1 MSGEDGNIEFK
12 VAILGPRRVGK
23 TSLITALLSESQ
35 KLLAGTPVSIAPVG
49 TTEARI
55 AQHKNDLRG
64 SLLAGEFHPGALGG
78 TQSPFTFT
86 LAMTVNKTGISWAI
100 LDYPGGWLDAR
111 TRGSENDAEWER
123 CRTWIADSSV
133 LLLPVDASV
142 LMEATLKR
150 EKITA
155 QHLLQVGQTEELAR
169 EWAKGRAVA
178 KQPGLMILAPV
189 KCESY
194 FNDNGGLRND
204 SEELYRRVVQTYK
217 PVVDAVRQEMAGT
230 MGLSVQYHPVDTFG
244 CVELEAAEWRPVE
257 TNGSGGDSSPLLF
270 SATYIVRP
278 PGQPNPRG
286 AGGIL
291 ISICRQIVEA
301 QSGKGRGFLAELWA
315 WLTGSKRRLRQAVED
330 LGKAD
335 PGPRVRML

>member
-1 MSGEDGNIEFK
+1 MSEEGNIEFK
-12 VAILGPRRVGK
+12 VAIVGPRRVGK

-35 KLLAGTPVSIAPVG
+35 KLLAGTPVSMAPIG

-64 SLLAGEFHPGALGG
+64 ALLAGEFHPGALGG
-78 TQSPFTFT
+78 TQAPFTFT
-86 LAMTVNKTGISWAI
+86 LGMTVNKTGIVWAI

-111 TRGSENDAEWER
+111 TRGSENDGEWER
-123 CRTWIADSSV
+123 CRRWIADSPV

-142 LMEATLKR
+142 LMEATLRR

-155 QHLLQVGQTEELAR
+155 QNLLQIGQTEELAR

-178 KQPGLMILAPV
+178 RQPGLVILAPV

-194 FNDNGGLRND
+194 FNDNGGLVDNK
-204 SEELYRRVVQTYK
+204 EELFRRVVQTYK
-217 PVVDAVRQEMAGT
+217 PVIDAIRQEMAGT
-230 MGLSVQYHPVDTFG
+230 MGLSIQYHPVDTFD
-244 CVELEAAEWRPVE
+244 CVELQSAEWKPVDGASE
-257 TNGSGGDSSPLLF
+257 TAPLMF

-278 PGQPNPRG
+278 PGEPVPKG

-301 QSGKGRGFLAELWA
+301 QTGKGRGFLAELWA
-315 WLTGSKRRLRQAVED
+315 WLTGSKRRLRQSVED
-330 LGKAD
+330 LSKIELGN
-335 PGPRVRML
+335 RVRML

>member
-1 MSGEDGNIEFK
+1 MNGEEGNIEFK

-35 KLLAGTPVSIAPVG
+35 KLLAGTPVSIAPIG

-86 LAMTVNKTGISWAI
+86 LGMTVNKSGIVWAI

-111 TRGSENDAEWER
+111 TRGQENDAEWEH
-123 CRTWIADSSV
+123 CRSWIAQSSV

-150 EKITA
+150 EKVTA
-155 QHLLQVGQTEELAR
+155 QNLLQIGQTEELAR

-178 KQPGLMILAPV
+178 RQPALLVLAPV

-194 FNDNGGLRND
+194 FNDNGGLID
-204 SEELYRRVVQTYK
+204 KSEELYRRVVQAYK
-217 PVVDAVRQEMAGT
+217 PVVDAVRQELSGST
-230 MGLSVQYHPVDTFG
+230 GLSVQYHPVDTFG
-244 CVELEAAEWRPVE
+244 CVELQMADWRPAD
-257 TNGSGGDSSPLLF
+257 GAADSSPLLF

-278 PGQPNPRG
+278 PGQPNPKG

-291 ISICRQIVEA
+291 MAICRQIVEA

-315 WLTGSKRRLRQAVED
+315 WLTGAKRKLRQSVED
-330 LGKAD
+330 LSKAD
-335 PGPRVRML
+335 PGARVRML

>member
-1 MSGEDGNIEFK
+1 MSEEGNIEFK
-12 VAILGPRRVGK
+12 VAIVGPRRVGK

-35 KLLAGTPVSIAPVG
+35 KLLAGTPVSIAPIG

-64 SLLAGEFHPGALGG
+64 ALLAGEFHPGALGG
-78 TQSPFTFT
+78 TQAPFTFT
-86 LAMTVNKTGISWAI
+86 LGMTVNKTGIVWAI

-111 TRGSENDAEWER
+111 TRGSENDAEWEK
-123 CRTWIADSSV
+123 CRRWVAESPV

-150 EKITA
+150 ERITA
-155 QHLLQVGQTEELAR
+155 QNLLQIGQTEELAR
-169 EWAKGRAVA
+169 EWAKGRAVQR
-178 KQPGLMILAPV
+178 QPGLVILAPV

-194 FNDNGGLRND
+194 FNDNGGLVDNK
-204 SEELYRRVVQTYK
+204 EELYRRVVTTYK
-217 PVVDAVRQEMAGT
+217 PVIDAVRQEMAGT
-230 MGLSVQYHPVDTFG
+230 MGLSIQYHPVDTFG
-244 CVELEAAEWRPVE
+244 CVELQSAEWRPVE
-257 TNGSGGDSSPLLF
+257 GMSEAAPLVF

-278 PGQPNPRG
+278 PGEPNPRG

-301 QSGKGRGFLAELWA
+301 QTGKGRGFLAELWG
-315 WLTGSKRRLRQAVED
+315 WLTGSKRKLRQSVED
-330 LGKAD
+330 LSKVELGT
-335 PGPRVRML
+335 RVRML

>member
-1 MSGEDGNIEFK
+1 MNGEEGNIEFK
-12 VAILGPRRVGK
+12 VAIVGPRRVGK

-35 KLLAGTPVSIAPVG
+35 KLLAGTPVSIAAVG

-64 SLLAGEFHPGALGG
+64 ALLAGEFHPGALGG
-78 TQSPFTFT
+78 TQAPFTFT
-86 LAMTVNKTGISWAI
+86 LAMTVNGTGIRWAI

-111 TRGSENDAEWER
+111 TRGPENDAEWEKCKR
-123 CRTWIADSSV
+123 WIAESSV

-155 QHLLQVGQTEELAR
+155 QHLLQIGQTEELAR

-178 KQPGLMILAPV
+178 RQPGLLVIAPV

-194 FNDNGGLRND
+194 FNDNGGLIDKN
-204 SEELYRRVVQTYK
+204 EELYRRVVQAYK
-217 PVVDAVRQEMAGT
+217 PVIDAVRQEMAGT
-230 MGLSVQYHPVDTFG
+230 TGLSIQYHPVDTFG
-244 CVELEAAEWRPVE
+244 CVELQAAEWQSPA
-257 TNGSGGDSSPLLF
+257 SASDSAPLLF

-278 PGQPNPRG
+278 PGQPNPKG

-291 ISICRQIVEA
+291 MAICRQIVEA

>member
-1 MSGEDGNIEFK
+1 MSEEGNIEFR
-12 VAILGPRRVGK
+12 VAIVGPRRVGK

-64 SLLAGEFHPGALGG
+64 ALLAGEFHPGALGG
-78 TQSPFTFT
+78 TQAPFTFT
-86 LAMTVNKTGISWAI
+86 LAMTVNKTGIVWAI
-100 LDYPGGWLDAR
+100 LDYPGGWLDSR
-111 TRGSENDAEWER
+111 TRGSENEGEWER
-123 CRTWIADSSV
+123 CRRWIAESPV

-142 LMEATLKR
+142 LMEATLRR
-150 EKITA
+150 EKVTA
-155 QHLLQVGQTEELAR
+155 QHLLQIGQTEELAR

-178 KQPGLMILAPV
+178 RQPGLMILAPV

-194 FNDNGGLRND
+194 FNDNGGLIDNKED
-204 SEELYRRVVQTYK
+204 LFRRVVQSYK
-217 PVVDAVRQEMAGT
+217 PVIDAVRQEMAGT
-230 MGLSVQYHPVDTFG
+230 MGLSIQYHPVDTFG
-244 CVELEAAEWRPVE
+244 CVELQSAEWRPVE
-257 TNGSGGDSSPLLF
+257 GSGDAAPLLF

-278 PGQPNPRG
+278 PGEPTPKG

-301 QSGKGRGFLAELWA
+301 QSSKNRGFLAELWA

-330 LGKAD
+330 LSKAEL
-335 PGPRVRML
+335 GARVRML

>member
-1 MSGEDGNIEFK
+1 MNGEEGNIEFK
-12 VAILGPRRVGK
+12 VAIVGPRRVGK

-78 TQSPFTFT
+78 TQAPFTFT
-86 LAMTVNKTGISWAI
+86 LAMTVNKASISWAI

-123 CRTWIADSSV
+123 CKKWVADSSV
-133 LLLPVDASV
+133 LLLPIDASV

-155 QHLLQVGQTEELAR
+155 QHLLQIGQTEELAR

-178 KQPGLMILAPV
+178 RQPGLMVLAPV

-194 FNDNGGLRND
+194 FNDNGGLIDKN
-204 SEELYRRVVQTYK
+204 EELYRRVVQAYK
-217 PVVDAVRQEMAGT
+217 PVIDAVRQEMAGT
-230 MGLSVQYHPVDTFG
+230 TGLSIQYHPVDTFG
-244 CVELEAAEWRPVE
+244 CVELQMAEWQPP
-257 TNGSGGDSSPLLF
+257 TGTPSDSSPLLY

-278 PGQPNPRG
+278 TGQPTPKG

-291 ISICRQIVEA
+291 IAICRQIVEA
-301 QSGKGRGFLAELWA
+301 QSGKGRGYLAELWA

-330 LGKAD
+330 LSKAD
-335 PGPRVRML
+335 PGQRVRML

>member
-1 MSGEDGNIEFK
+1 MSEEGNIEFR
-12 VAILGPRRVGK
+12 VAIVGPRRVGK

-64 SLLAGEFHPGALGG
+64 ALLAGEFHPGALGG
-78 TQSPFTFT
+78 TQAPFTFT
-86 LAMTVNKTGISWAI
+86 LAMTVNKTGIVWAI
-100 LDYPGGWLDAR
+100 LDYPGGWLDSR
-111 TRGSENDAEWER
+111 TRGSENEGEWER
-123 CRTWIADSSV
+123 CRRWIADSPV

-142 LMEATLKR
+142 LMEATLRR
-150 EKITA
+150 EKVTA
-155 QHLLQVGQTEELAR
+155 QHLLQIGQTEELAR

-194 FNDNGGLRND
+194 FNDNGGLIDNKED
-204 SEELYRRVVQTYK
+204 LFRRVVQSYK
-217 PVVDAVRQEMAGT
+217 PVIDAVRQEMAGT
-230 MGLSVQYHPVDTFG
+230 MGLSIQYHPVDTFG
-244 CVELEAAEWRPVE
+244 CVELQSAEWRPVE
-257 TNGSGGDSSPLLF
+257 GSGDAAPLLF

-278 PGQPNPRG
+278 PGEPTPKG

-301 QSGKGRGFLAELWA
+301 QSSKNRGFLAELWA

-330 LGKAD
+330 LSKAEL
-335 PGPRVRML
+335 GARVRML

>member
-1 MSGEDGNIEFK
+1 MSEEEGNIEFK
-12 VAILGPRRVGK
+12 VAIVGPRRVGK

-35 KLLAGTPVSIAPVG
+35 KLLAGTPVSMAPVG

-64 SLLAGEFHPGALGG
+64 ALLAGEFHPGALGG
-78 TQSPFTFT
+78 TQAPFTFT
-86 LAMTVNKTGISWAI
+86 LAMTVNKTGIVWAI

-111 TRGSENDAEWER
+111 TRGSENEGEWER
-123 CRTWIADSSV
+123 CRRWIADSPV

-142 LMEATLKR
+142 LMEATLRR

-155 QHLLQVGQTEELAR
+155 QNLLQIGQTEELAR

-178 KQPGLMILAPV
+178 RQPGLVMLAPV

-194 FNDNGGLRND
+194 FNDNGGLVD
-204 SEELYRRVVQTYK
+204 SKEELFRRVVQTYK
-217 PVVDAVRQEMAGT
+217 PVIDAVRQEMAGT
-230 MGLSVQYHPVDTFG
+230 MGLSIQYHPVDTFG
-244 CVELEAAEWRPVE
+244 CVELQSAEWQPAP
-257 TNGSGGDSSPLLF
+257 GGGENAPLLF

-278 PGQPNPRG
+278 PGEPTPKG

-301 QSGKGRGFLAELWA
+301 QTGKGRGFLAELWA
-315 WLTGSKRRLRQAVED
+315 WLTGSKRRLRQSVED
-330 LGKAD
+330 LSKVELGS
-335 PGPRVRML
+335 RVRML

>member
-1 MSGEDGNIEFK
+1 MNGEEGNIEFK
-12 VAILGPRRVGK
+12 VAIVGPRRVGK

-78 TQSPFTFT
+78 TQAPFTFT
-86 LAMTVNKTGISWAI
+86 LAMTVNKASITWAI
-100 LDYPGGWLDAR
+100 LDYPGGWLDGR

-123 CRTWIADSSV
+123 CKKWVSESSV

-155 QHLLQVGQTEELAR
+155 QNLLQIGQTEELAR

-178 KQPGLMILAPV
+178 RQPGLVVLAPV

-194 FNDNGGLRND
+194 FNDNGGLIDKN
-204 SEELYRRVVQTYK
+204 EELYRRVVQSYK
-217 PVVDAVRQEMAGT
+217 PVIDAVRQEMAGT
-230 MGLSVQYHPVDTFG
+230 TGLSIQYHPVDTFG
-244 CVELEAAEWRPVE
+244 CVELQMAEWQPPAGASE
-257 TNGSGGDSSPLLF
+257 SSPLLF

-278 PGQPNPRG
+278 PGQPNPKG

-291 ISICRQIVEA
+291 VSICRQIVEA

-330 LGKAD
+330 LSKAD
-335 PGPRVRML
+335 LGQRVRML

>member
-1 MSGEDGNIEFK
+1 MSEEGNIEFK
-12 VAILGPRRVGK
+12 VAIVGPRRVGK

-64 SLLAGEFHPGALGG
+64 ALLAGEFHPGALGG
-78 TQSPFTFT
+78 TQAPFTFT
-86 LAMTVNKTGISWAI
+86 LAMTVNKTGIVWAI

-111 TRGSENDAEWER
+111 TRGSENDGEWER
-123 CRTWIADSSV
+123 CRRWIADSPV

-142 LMEATLKR
+142 LMEATLRR

-155 QHLLQVGQTEELAR
+155 QNLLQIGQTEELAR

-178 KQPGLMILAPV
+178 RQPGLVILAPV

-194 FNDNGGLRND
+194 FNDNGGLVD
-204 SEELYRRVVQTYK
+204 SKEELYRRVVQSYK
-217 PVVDAVRQEMAGT
+217 PVIDAIRQEMAGQ
-230 MGLSVQYHPVDTFG
+230 MGLSIQYHPVDTFG
-244 CVELEAAEWRPVE
+244 CVELQSAEWRPVDGAGE
-257 TNGSGGDSSPLLF
+257 ASPLTF

-278 PGQPNPRG
+278 PGEPTPRG

-301 QSGKGRGFLAELWA
+301 QTGKGRGFLAELWA

-330 LGKAD
+330 LSKAEL
-335 PGPRVRML
+335 GTRVRML

>member
-1 MSGEDGNIEFK
+1 MSEEGNIEFK
-12 VAILGPRRVGK
+12 VAIVGPRRVGK

-64 SLLAGEFHPGALGG
+64 ALLAGEFHPGALGG
-78 TQSPFTFT
+78 TQAPFTFT
-86 LAMTVNKTGISWAI
+86 LAMTVNKTGIVWAI

-111 TRGSENDAEWER
+111 TRGSENDAEWEK
-123 CRTWIADSSV
+123 CRRWVADSPV

-150 EKITA
+150 ERITA
-155 QHLLQVGQTEELAR
+155 QNLLQIGQTEELAR

-178 KQPGLMILAPV
+178 RQPGLVILAPV

-194 FNDNGGLRND
+194 FNDNGGLVDNK
-204 SEELYRRVVQTYK
+204 EELYRRVVQTYK
-217 PVVDAVRQEMAGT
+217 PVIDAVRQEMAGT

-244 CVELEAAEWRPVE
+244 CVELQSAEWRPVE
-257 TNGSGGDSSPLLF
+257 GASENAPLMF

-278 PGQPNPRG
+278 PGEPTPKG

-330 LGKAD
+330 LSKVELGT
-335 PGPRVRML
+335 RVRML

>member
-1 MSGEDGNIEFK
+1 MSEEGNIEFK
-12 VAILGPRRVGK
+12 VAIVGPRRVGK

-35 KLLAGTPVSIAPVG
+35 KLLAGTPVSMAPVG

-64 SLLAGEFHPGALGG
+64 ALLAGEFHPGALGG
-78 TQSPFTFT
+78 TQAPFTFT
-86 LAMTVNKTGISWAI
+86 LAMTVNKTGIVWAI

-111 TRGSENDAEWER
+111 TRGSENDGEWER
-123 CRTWIADSSV
+123 CRRWIADSPV

-142 LMEATLKR
+142 LMEATLRR

-155 QHLLQVGQTEELAR
+155 QNLLQIGQTEELAR

-178 KQPGLMILAPV
+178 RQPGLVILAPV

-194 FNDNGGLRND
+194 FNDNGGLVDNK
-204 SEELYRRVVQTYK
+204 EELFRRVVQTYK
-217 PVVDAVRQEMAGT
+217 PVIDAIRQEMAGT
-230 MGLSVQYHPVDTFG
+230 MGLSIQYHPVDTFG
-244 CVELEAAEWRPVE
+244 CVELQSAEWKPVDGASE
-257 TNGSGGDSSPLLF
+257 TAPLMF

-278 PGQPNPRG
+278 PGEPVPKG

-301 QSGKGRGFLAELWA
+301 QTGKGRGFLAELWA
-315 WLTGSKRRLRQAVED
+315 WLTGSKRRLRQSVED
-330 LGKAD
+330 LSKIELGN
-335 PGPRVRML
+335 RVRML

>member
-1 MSGEDGNIEFK
+1 MSDEGNIEFK

-35 KLLAGTPVSIAPVG
+35 KLLAGTPVSIASVG

-78 TQSPFTFT
+78 TQAPFTFT
-86 LAMTVNKTGISWAI
+86 LSMSVNKTAIVWAI

-123 CRTWIADSSV
+123 CKRWISESPV

-155 QHLLQVGQTEELAR
+155 QHLLQIGQTEEMAR

-178 KQPGLMILAPV
+178 KQPGLVVIAPV

-194 FNDNGGLRND
+194 FNDNGGLVDKN
-204 SEELYRRVVQTYK
+204 EELYRRVVQAYK
-217 PVVDAVRQEMAGT
+217 PVIDAVRQEMSGT
-230 MGLSVQYHPVDTFG
+230 TGLSIQYHPVDTFG
-244 CVELEAAEWRPVE
+244 CVELQSAEWRAPD
-257 TNGSGGDSSPLLF
+257 GSSEQAPLLF

-278 PGQPNPRG
+278 PGQPNPKG

-291 ISICRQIVEA
+291 VSICRQIVEA
-301 QSGKGRGFLAELWA
+301 QSGKGRGFLSELWA
-315 WLTGSKRRLRQAVED
+315 WLTGGKRRLRQAVED
-330 LGKAD
+330 LSAVPLGN
-335 PGPRVRML
+335 RVRML

>member
-1 MSGEDGNIEFK
+1 MSEEGNIEFK
-12 VAILGPRRVGK
+12 VAIVGPRRVGK
-23 TSLITALLSESQ
+23 TSLITALLSETQ

-64 SLLAGEFHPGALGG
+64 ALLAGEFHPGALGG
-78 TQSPFTFT
+78 TQAPFTFT
-86 LAMTVNKTGISWAI
+86 LAMTVNKTGIVWAI
-100 LDYPGGWLDAR
+100 LDYPGGWLDTR
-111 TRGSENDAEWER
+111 TRGSENDAEWEK
-123 CRTWIADSSV
+123 CRRWIAESPV

-142 LMEATLKR
+142 LMEATLRR
-150 EKITA
+150 ERITA
-155 QHLLQVGQTEELAR
+155 QNLLQIGQTEELAR

-178 KQPGLMILAPV
+178 RQPGLVILAPV

-194 FNDNGGLRND
+194 FNDNGGLLDNK
-204 SEELYRRVVQTYK
+204 EELYRRVVQTYK
-217 PVVDAVRQEMAGT
+217 PVIDAIRQEMAGM

-244 CVELEAAEWRPVE
+244 CVELQSAEWRPVE
-257 TNGSGGDSSPLLF
+257 GAPESAPLTF

-278 PGQPNPRG
+278 PGEPSPRG

-301 QSGKGRGFLAELWA
+301 QTGKGRGFLAELWS
-315 WLTGSKRRLRQAVED
+315 WLTGSKRRLRQTVED
-330 LGKAD
+330 LSKIELGS
-335 PGPRVRML
+335 RVRML

>member
-1 MSGEDGNIEFK
+1 MNGEEGNIEFK
-12 VAILGPRRVGK
+12 VAIVGPRRVGK

-78 TQSPFTFT
+78 TQAPFTFT
-86 LAMTVNKTGISWAI
+86 LAMTVNKTGIVWAI
-100 LDYPGGWLDAR
+100 LDYPGGWLDTR
-111 TRGSENDAEWER
+111 TRGSENDGEWER

-133 LLLPVDASV
+133 LLLPVDAAV

-155 QHLLQVGQTEELAR
+155 QHLLQIGQTEELAR

-178 KQPGLMILAPV
+178 RQPGLVVLAPV

-194 FNDNGGLRND
+194 FADNGGLIDKN
-204 SEELYRRVVQTYK
+204 EELYRRVVQAYK
-217 PVVDAVRQEMAGT
+217 PVIDAVRQEMSGSI
-230 MGLSVQYHPVDTFG
+230 GLSVQYHPVDTFG
-244 CVELEAAEWRPVE
+244 CVELQAAEWRPE
-257 TNGSGGDSSPLLF
+257 GSAVPTSDTAPLTF

-278 PGQPNPRG
+278 PGTPTPRG

-301 QSGKGRGFLAELWA
+301 QSGKGRGFLADLWS
-315 WLTGSKRRLRQAVED
+315 WLTGSKRKLRQAVED
-330 LGKAD
+330 LSKAD
-335 PGPRVRML
+335 PGARVRML

>member
-1 MSGEDGNIEFK
+1 MSEEEGNIEFK
-12 VAILGPRRVGK
+12 VAIVGPRRVGK

-35 KLLAGTPVSIAPVG
+35 KLLAGTPVSMAPVG

-64 SLLAGEFHPGALGG
+64 ALLAGEFHPGALGG
-78 TQSPFTFT
+78 TQAPFTFT
-86 LAMTVNKTGISWAI
+86 LAMTVNKTGIVWAI

-111 TRGSENDAEWER
+111 TRGSENEGEWER
-123 CRTWIADSSV
+123 CRRWIADSPV

-142 LMEATLKR
+142 LMEATLRR

-155 QHLLQVGQTEELAR
+155 QNLLQIGQTEELAR

-178 KQPGLMILAPV
+178 RQPGLVMLAPV

-194 FNDNGGLRND
+194 FNDNGGLVD
-204 SEELYRRVVQTYK
+204 SKEELFRRVVQTYK
-217 PVVDAVRQEMAGT
+217 PVIDAIRQEMAGT
-230 MGLSVQYHPVDTFG
+230 MGLSIQYHPVDTFG
-244 CVELEAAEWRPVE
+244 CVELQSAEWQPAP
-257 TNGSGGDSSPLLF
+257 GGGENAPLLF

-278 PGQPNPRG
+278 PGEPTPKG

-301 QSGKGRGFLAELWA
+301 QTGKGRGFLAELWA
-315 WLTGSKRRLRQAVED
+315 WLTGSKRRLRQSVED
-330 LGKAD
+330 LSKVELGS
-335 PGPRVRML
+335 RVRML

>member
-1 MSGEDGNIEFK
+1 MSEEGNIEFK
-12 VAILGPRRVGK
+12 VAIVGPRRVGK

-78 TQSPFTFT
+78 TQAPFTFT
-86 LAMTVNKTGISWAI
+86 LAMTANKTSIVWAI

-111 TRGSENDAEWER
+111 TRGSENDAEWDR
-123 CRTWIADSSV
+123 CKTWIADSSV
-133 LLLPVDASV
+133 LLLPIDASV

-155 QHLLQVGQTEELAR
+155 QHLLQIGQTEELAR

-178 KQPGLMILAPV
+178 RQPGLVILAPV

-194 FNDNGGLRND
+194 FNDNGGLRDD
-204 SEELYRRVVQTYK
+204 SNQLYGRIVQAYK
-217 PVVDAVRQEMAGT
+217 PVIDAVRQEMAGT
-230 MGLSVQYHPVDTFG
+230 TGLSIQYHPVDTFG
-244 CVELEAAEWRPVE
+244 CVELEAAEWQPP
-257 TNGSGGDSSPLLF
+257 GGAAADTGPLLF

-278 PGQPNPRG
+278 PGQPVPKG

-291 ISICRQIVEA
+291 MAICRQIVEA
-301 QSGKGRGFLAELWA
+301 QTGKGRGFLAEMWA